1 MRLDKYLSKAKFIT
15 RNEARKLIKSGNVK
29 VNNQVVKKQ
38 NYLLDVDFD
47 IVLFNDEK
55 LEYSKFHYYML
66 NKPQGVISAT
76 VDKNYKTVR
85 DLIDTPLDLHPVGR
99 LDKDTEGL
107 LLLMDNGLLS
117 HRLTSPKYN
126 IEKKYYVK
134 LKHKLDKSMVDSF
147 LKGLEI
153 LDGNINLFITKP
165 AKLEIMTDYEAFV
178 TLTEGKFHQ
187 VKRMFEKT
195 NNEVEYLKRVK
206 FGDIT
211 LDSKL
216 ALGEYRQLTKEE
228 IAHLLSLCGLK

>member
-117 HRLTSPKYN
+117 HKIGRASCR
-126 IEKKYYVK
+126 E
-134 LKHKLDKSMVDSF
+134 
-147 LKGLEI
+147 
-153 LDGNINLFITKP
+153 
-165 AKLEIMTDYEAFV
+165 
-178 TLTEGKFHQ
+178 
-187 VKRMFEKT
+187 
-195 NNEVEYLKRVK
+195 RVK
-206 FGDIT
+206 TSVVAVSLETNWFG
-211 LDSKL
+211 
-216 ALGEYRQLTKEE
+216 
-228 IAHLLSLCGLK
+228 LSRCII